1 MQKATRLRKG
11 TPIPR
16 GTVTAQLNANPA
28 RVANSDRID
37 AEIDIMDWLGGARS
51 IRATEQV
58 VGLGKYGKT
67 LTVLTCPSVQD
78 ETYQEEEDGDDNERL
93 SSRSMASS
101 NRNTRTQ
108 KRR

>member
-1 MQKATRLRKG
+1 MQ
-11 TPIPR
+11 I
-16 GTVTAQLNANPA
+16 
-28 RVANSDRID
+28 DRID

-78 ETYQEEEDGDDNERL
+78 ETYQEEEDGDDDERLNERWTP
-93 SSRSMASS
+93 RFH
-101 NRNTRTQ
+101 R
-108 KRR
+108 